1 MQINV
6 SYSKGGGKPT
16 EMRIDARPLQDYL
29 RALGV
34 PLEHEGT
41 ADERFTEG
49 PHSDYRLVNVNTC
62 SVSPAA
68 LLRTANGGQVC
79 IKLSEHF
86 RNPPSRDQMEMLAN
100 SVATVGQQI
109 IEHYQPIEVSLVI
122 NFRGKEARPAANNIL
137 F

>member
-34 PLEHEGT
+34 PLEYPGT
-41 ADERFTEG
+41 ADERFAEG
-49 PHSDYRLVNVNTC
+49 PACDYRVVNVNAC
-62 SVSPAA
+62 AISPSV
-68 LLRTANGGQVC
+68 LLRTANEGQVV

-86 RNPPSRDQMEMLAN
+86 RSPPTRDQMEILAN
-100 SVATVGQQI
+100 SVAQVGQQI

-122 NFRGKEARPAANNIL
+122 NFRGRAAEPPP